1 MKCFV
6 RQFYKSVAK
15 VDYFIMRHGFISA
28 HLSNRHNNFDFQ
40 KYIQRSLEEDF
51 KTLVGISPA
60 MWFVV
65 AVFMLVDVYGWHVY
79 LWLSYVPLLVVL
91 VLGTKLE
98 YIVAKMALQIKEQ
111 NNVIIG
117 TPLVQLNDDLFW
129 FRKPRFVLV
138 LLHYTLFLNAFEL
151 AFFVWV
157 TAQFGVESCYHEH
170 KVIIVTRIF
179 LAVTTQVLCSYIT
192 LPLYAL
198 VTQMGSQFK
207 GKILEDNMA
216 GILKQWHSDVR
227 KKRKKEEQE
236 SQSGRTSFSM
246 EWSSVRHSISS
257 YMRPSTSRRAENTDF
272 SNRWDNKE
280 QIVELEESSSRSY
293 RRDSDY
299 GT

>member
-1 MKCFV
+1 
-6 RQFYKSVAK
+6 
-15 VDYFIMRHGFISA
+15 MRHGFISA

-51 KTLVGISPA
+51 KTLVGISSAFPA

-79 LWLSYVPLLVVL
+79 LWLSYVPLL
-91 VLGTKLE
+91 TKLE

-179 LAVTTQVLCSYIT
+179 LAYIT

-216 GILKQWHSDVR
+216 GILKQWHNEL
-227 KKRKKEEQE
+227 K
-236 SQSGRTSFSM
+236 
-246 EWSSVRHSISS
+246 I
-257 YMRPSTSRRAENTDF
+257 TDF

-280 QIVELEESSSRSY
+280 QIVELEESSSRAY